1 MNEAFKNTCK
11 VIDSFISDA
20 LPQTDKDY
28 PVIFDSVRYS
38 AENGGK
44 RIRPYLALEV
54 CRMLG
59 GNDSDALTLGAAI
72 EFIHT
77 YSLIHDDLP
86 CMDNDDLRR
95 GKPTNHKV
103 YGDAVATLAG
113 DALLTYAF
121 EYIANSD
128 LKAEIK
134 LEAMKCLSENAGLY
148 GMIGG
153 QVLDM
158 MGEKSPLDKDEH
170 LKMNGLK
177 TGCLIRCAAHL
188 GVLAAKNTAAVDDDV
203 DENIDVYAASIGLA
217 FQIKDDLLDVYGD
230 EKIFGKPVG
239 SDAQNGKTTFL
250 TVYTPKEAE
259 AKARELTEKAVLAIK
274 NYKSNEKLI
283 ELAYMLLDRN
293 K

>member
-1 MNEAFKNTCK
+1 MNAEFKKDCET
-11 VIDSFISDA
+11 IDGFISSA
-20 LPQTDKDY
+20 LPVVDEDY
-28 PVIFDSVRYS
+28 PIIFDSVRYS

-44 RIRPYLALEV
+44 RIRPYLALSV

-59 GNDSDALTLGAAI
+59 GSDEDALVLGAAI

-95 GKPTNHKV
+95 GKPTNHKAF
-103 YGDAVATLAG
+103 GEAVATLAG

-121 EYIANSD
+121 EYISSSS
-128 LKAEIK
+128 LKPQIK
-134 LEAMKCLSENAGLY
+134 LDAIKLLSKNAGIY

-158 MGEKSPLDKDEH
+158 LGEEKPLDKNEH
-170 LKMNGLK
+170 LKMNALK
-177 TGCLIRCAAHL
+177 TGCLIRCAAAL
-188 GVLAAKNTAAVDDDV
+188 GIVAAENTVCV
-203 DENIDVYAASIGLA
+203 DEGIWENVDRYASCIGLA

-250 TVYTPKEAE
+250 TVYTPEEAE
-259 AKARELTEKAVLAIK
+259 QKARELTQEAIAAVEGYENSAP
-274 NYKSNEKLI
+274 LI
-283 ELAYMLLDRN
+283 ELAKMLLCRN